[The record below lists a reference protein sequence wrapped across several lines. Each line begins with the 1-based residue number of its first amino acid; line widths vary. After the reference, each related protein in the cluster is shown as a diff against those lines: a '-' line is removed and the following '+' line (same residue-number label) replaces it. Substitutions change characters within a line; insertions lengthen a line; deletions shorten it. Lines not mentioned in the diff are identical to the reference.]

1 MKYGEIL
8 ERAKETIRAESIADY
23 RPAVM
28 SLEPDT
34 FLDGVEVCV
43 PNTIMVWLKNG
54 DSLWYRVKDEHS

>member
-1 MKYGEIL
+1 MEYGEIL
-8 ERAKETIRAESIADY
+8 ERAKETIRSENIVDY